1 MAQALSLLDFLRG
14 LQTDETFR
22 SVFTADPGATLAEHG
37 LGDLSPYDV
46 HDALVL
52 MEDTETAEFSR
63 DFTGAAAHL
72 TPPPPNGSS
81 DAHQYLSAYLAS
93 TSSEA
98 DAPVVDDW
106 GAEHLD
112 PEADLEP
119 LFASG
124 GADGGG
130 YGVGD
135 DAIGFGDGAG
145 TLTGS
150 SDPVTDLDPAYGFD
164 ATDRPPA
171 DDDFDASELDDVRSM
186 FSATPDDAEL
196 PGPDSDR
203 FAEPDHAGGEH
214 HAPID

>member
-1 MAQALSLLDFLRG
+1 VAQALSLLDFLRG
-14 LQTDETFR
+14 LQTDEAFR
-22 SVFTADPGATLAEHG
+22 SAFTADPGATLTEHG

-52 MEDTETAEFSR
+52 MEDTETAEFSH
-63 DFTGAAAHL
+63 DITGAAAHM

-81 DAHQYLSAYLAS
+81 DAHRYLSAYLAS

-98 DAPVVDDW
+98 DAPAVDDW
-106 GAEHLD
+106 DAEHPD

-119 LFASG
+119 PLASD

-135 DAIGFGDGAG
+135 DVIGFGDGAG
-145 TLTGS
+145 TLPGS
-150 SDPVTDLDPAYGFD
+150 ADPVTDLDPAYGID

-171 DDDFDASELDDVRSM
+171 DDDFDSSELDDVGSL

-196 PGPDSDR
+196 PGPDPDR
-203 FAEPDHAGGEH
+203 FAEPDHAGEH
-214 HAPID
+214 HAPMD